1 MKELISRY
9 VKLRVEEVRLESLE
23 RVVTLMGFVAFAS
36 LAFIF
41 VFTMFCFGLLGLGT
55 YLGRLFDNPTAGYLT
70 IAGIMLVFIII
81 LIAIKKKL
89 INMVAGAMLAIL
101 TKPKRDK
108 EYDKIKK

>member
-1 MKELISRY
+1 MKDLISRY

-41 VFTMFCFGLLGLGT
+41 VFSMFCFGLLGLAT
-55 YLGRLFDNPTAGYLT
+55 YLGILFNNPTAGYLA
-70 IAGIMLVFIII
+70 IAGIMLIFIIV
-81 LIAIKKKL
+81 LIALKKKL
-89 INMVAGAMLAIL
+89 INAVGGAMLAIL

-108 EYDKIKK
+108 DYDEIKK